1 MQYTYTQ
8 IKMLKTKTTA
18 LTLLIIMILAVL
30 PTMLFVN
37 GQVNEIV
44 EEKMVNIAEQAGDR
58 IQNLIT
64 SVYADENSTA
74 KIQNVSLSEQFES
87 NVTLYQTEGLDKLAT
102 AQEALANSN
111 FEQAADSALEALTIF
126 RQVYSSLKAI
136 LEAAGLHANSLVNN
150 QELLD
155 TITRELQSKDTLQN
169 LLPTNATQEIM
180 SLLETANETLLQAE
194 AALQDGKDNEAK
206 TLYLE
211 AKQNIIQIYQYLKTQ
226 AEESNIW
233 RLRGY
238 CERLQQ
244 RIQERFR
251 YGSDNGVDFTSTLEA
266 LGYRNESQFMQELQN
281 KIQNAQSQSG
291 IQNAINDC
299 LIISQMVQKME
310 QGLNQE
316 INRQQ
321 GSSPSNSNSGTSG
334 SDYGAGGTIGGNS
347 ANSGGNFNSSTGY
360 NGSGIYGKGSN

>member
-1 MQYTYTQ
+1 
-8 IKMLKTKTTA
+8 MLKTKTAA
-18 LTLLIIMILAVL
+18 LALLIILILAVL

-37 GQVNEIV
+37 GQVNETI

-64 SVYADENSTA
+64 SVYANENSTA
-74 KIQNVSLSEQFES
+74 KIQNASLSEQFES
-87 NVTLYQTEGLDKLAT
+87 NVTICQTEGLDKLAA
-102 AQEALANSN
+102 AQEALADSN
-111 FEQAADSALEALTIF
+111 NEQAADSALEALTIF

-136 LEAAGLHANSLVNN
+136 LEAAGLQDNSSINN

-155 TITRELQSKDTLQN
+155 AITRELQRIDTLQN

-180 SLLETANETLLQAE
+180 SLLGTANATLLQAK
-194 AALQDGKDNEAK
+194 AALQDGKGDEAK

-211 AKQNIIQIYQYLKTQ
+211 AQQNITQIYQYLKTQ

-233 RLRGY
+233 RLSGY

-244 RIQERFR
+244 DIQERFR
-251 YGSDNGVDFTSTLEA
+251 YGSDNGVNFTSTLEN
-266 LGYRNESQFMQELQN
+266 LGYRSESQFMQALQN
-281 KIQNAQSQSG
+281 KIQHAQSQSG
-291 IQNAINDC
+291 IQNAMNDC
-299 LIISQMVQKME
+299 LLISQMVQEME

-321 GSSPSNSNSGTSG
+321 GPSPSNSNSGTSG
-334 SDYGAGGTIGGNS
+334 SDNGVGGTTGGNS
-347 ANSGGNFNSSTGY
+347 TNNGGNGNSGTGY
-360 NGSGIYGKGSN
+360 NGSGIYGKGSND